1 MSKTEK
7 VSMSHSFYEIVK
19 SFEENQKLNLSD
31 IVNVFSEETTKI
43 LSKID
48 PEVEVEYILNE
59 ENQTLTPVIKSMIVI
74 SDEEAQGYIN
84 SSMTPGRESDV
95 LLMHIT
101 YISLSDAKAIDKSL
115 EEGDTVERVLDL
127 ERLSEAVKNTK
138 YPNLLKTI
146 HSSIKQGMSSLRK
159 QKVFETFKDKIGERV
174 RIQFNARNAD
184 GSWNVQITDEHDAP
198 TTAYLPSNHIS
209 SRREIKAGQYAFATI
224 LSVEEEAKLSQVQV
238 SMDSKENV
246 EELLKRSI
254 PEINEG
260 IIEIVET
267 VRQPG
272 ERTKVAFKASLL
284 APADFDV
291 FGSIIGPNGQ
301 RITAINQEI
310 GEKIDVILYDEDPK
324 KFIRNAMSPARIIDV
339 VEKTGEGQNPS
350 RNVYWVIVAKDGL
363 TPAIGRRGIN
373 VSLASNLTKCNLDV
387 ISEKDALE
395 QGIKFDYSNAEEI
408 KRSPI
413 RRNARNNKKAF
424 GFDVD
429 LDKIKVS
436 ADSFD
441 TDVLNFQEQEF
452 ADIDTSSFDLDFEEL
467 FKKHTTPEEIKAEQP
482 QTVDEIAQQLEEESK
497 NQHQVRNDVEDYKKV
512 KEALKDFKVDDDLSS
527 YGLDEFDLDEFLD
540 DEDWE
545 D

>member
-74 SDEEAQGYIN
+74 SDEEAQGYLN

-138 YPNLLKTI
+138 YSNLLKTI

-272 ERTKVAFKASLL
+272 ERTKVAFKASAL

-339 VEKTGEGQNPS
+339 VAKNGEDQNS
-350 RNVYWVIVAKDGL
+350 TRNVYWVIVAKDGL

-395 QGIKFDYSNAEEI
+395 QGIKFNYSNAVEI
-408 KRSPI
+408 KSSPI
-413 RRNARNNKKAF
+413 RRNTRNNKKAF

-467 FKKHTTPEEIKAEQP
+467 FKKHTTPEATNVEQP

-540 DEDWE
+540 DDAWE